1 MSKHGDTHQR
11 ILNAAWH
18 LFTEQGFYDT
28 STRQISAASNI
39 AVGTL
44 FNHFADKVAI
54 LEACLEAKFI
64 DVLERAKETDIHR
77 PARLKINHYA
87 QYFYQFYCL
96 HHRFYKVLFSQR
108 LFSQTFQQQHME
120 LIQSL
125 VFADQPQ
132 FNKVK
137 AAILLDCYFMTLL
150 YGLGAETPNTKL
162 MLRTLSQKV
171 SIF

>member
-1 MSKHGDTHQR
+1 
-11 ILNAAWH
+11 
-18 LFTEQGFYDT
+18 
-28 STRQISAASNI
+28 
-39 AVGTL
+39 
-44 FNHFADKVAI
+44 
-54 LEACLEAKFI
+54 
-64 DVLERAKETDIHR
+64 
-77 PARLKINHYA
+77 
-87 QYFYQFYCL
+87 
-96 HHRFYKVLFSQR
+96 
-108 LFSQTFQQQHME
+108 ME

>member
-1 MSKHGDTHQR
+1 MTKHVQTHSR
-11 ILNAAWH
+11 ILNEAWS
-18 LFTEQGFYDT
+18 LFTESGFNDT
-28 STRQISAASNI
+28 STRQISTASGI

-44 FNHFADKVAI
+44 FNHFSDKVAI
-54 LEACLEAKFI
+54 LEACLDMRFK

-77 PARLKINHYA
+77 PPRLKLNHYA

-108 LFSQTFQQQHME
+108 LFSQTFQQQHMD
-120 LIQSL
+120 LMHSL

-150 YGLGAETPNTKL
+150 YGLGADTPNTKL

>member
-1 MSKHGDTHQR
+1 MSKHGETHQR
-11 ILNAAWH
+11 ILDAAWQ
-18 LFTEQGFYDT
+18 LFNEYGYVQTT
-28 STRQISAASNI
+28 TRQISTASNI

-44 FNHFADKVAI
+44 FSHFADKVEI
-54 LEACLEAKFI
+54 LESCLAIKFN
-64 DVLERAKETDIHR
+64 DVLEQAKETDIHR
-77 PARLKINHYA
+77 PPRLKINHYA

-96 HHRFYKVLFSQR
+96 HHEFYKVLFSQR
-108 LFSQTFQQQHME
+108 LFSETFQHRHIALLQT
-120 LIQSL
+120 LI
-125 VFADQPQ
+125 FADQPQ

-150 YGLGAETPNTKL
+150 FGLATEKPNTKL

>member
-1 MSKHGDTHQR
+1 MGNYDKTHQHILNVAWQLFSKHGF
-11 ILNAAWH
+11 N
-18 LFTEQGFYDT
+18 ET
-28 STRQISAASNI
+28 STRQISSTCGI
-39 AVGTL
+39 AIGTL
-44 FNHFADKVAI
+44 FKHFDSKIVI
-54 LEACLEAKFI
+54 LEACLELRFH
-64 DVLERAKETDIHR
+64 DVLELAKETDIHR
-77 PARLKINHYA
+77 PPRLKINHYA

-108 LFSQTFQQQHME
+108 LFCKTFQQQHME

>member
-1 MSKHGDTHQR
+1 MGNHNKTHQH
-11 ILNAAWH
+11 ILNTAWQ
-18 LFTEQGFYDT
+18 LFAEHGFNDT
-28 STRQISAASNI
+28 STRQISSACGV

-44 FNHFADKVAI
+44 FKHFESKIAI
-54 LEACLEAKFI
+54 LEACLELRFN

-77 PARLKINHYA
+77 PPRLKINHYA

-96 HHRFYKVLFSQR
+96 HHQFYKVLFSER
-108 LFSQTFQQQHME
+108 LFSKTFQQRHME
-120 LIQSL
+120 LIQTL
-125 VFADQPQ
+125 VFSEQPQ

-137 AAILLDCYFMTLL
+137 AAILLDCYFMTLI
-150 YGLGAETPNTKL
+150 YGLSAEIPNTKL